1 LEREDYFMM
10 ALGGMLLYES
20 FVMHV
25 EVQKKSIEKETLAKI
40 LYSKNNI
47 KIIKRYDACNIFLR
61 LKLKFLIY
69 FKNIILFI

>member
-1 LEREDYFMM
+1 MM